1 MRSMNIWIVNQ
12 YAGAPDQPGFTR
24 HYSLARE
31 LIHRGHR
38 VSIVAT
44 SFHHTLRKDT
54 RLEPGKA
61 WRYEEVEGV
70 PFLWLRTPAYRGN
83 SAARVW
89 NMVSFGLSA
98 VRRSRSEIL
107 GVPDVVL
114 GSVPHPFIGLAAER
128 LSRRY
133 HVPFVLEV
141 RDLWPDSLIDL
152 GDVSPFHP
160 FILWMR
166 WAERYLYRKSTRILS
181 ILPYAHEHMVRQGA
195 AREKIFWLPNG
206 IDLTNV
212 PSFLP
217 PPEGETFT
225 VMYAG
230 SHGLANDLD
239 RVLDAARLLENEE
252 GERAIRFVL
261 VGDGPEKERLMEKA
275 RQMGLHSVE
284 FRDPVPKRDIFRVL
298 AEADAFLLLLKEA
311 PVFRFGASPNK
322 LYDYMAM
329 GRPVIFA
336 VNSPYNPVQESR
348 AGITVSDASPGALAR
363 AVRDLASLS
372 REEREAM
379 GRRARA
385 YVEEH
390 NSFPKLTERLEGILQ
405 EIVPLRNHA

>member
-1 MRSMNIWIVNQ
+1 MRSMNIWVINQ

-24 HYSLARE
+24 HFSLARE
-31 LIHRGHR
+31 LIRRGHR

-44 SFHHTLRKDT
+44 SFHHSLRKDT
-54 RLEPGKA
+54 RLQPGES
-61 WRYEEVEGV
+61 WRYEVIEGV

-89 NMVSFGLSA
+89 NMAAFGLSA
-98 VRRSRSEIL
+98 IRRSRPEIL
-107 GVPDVVL
+107 GDPDVVL
-114 GSVPHPFIGLAAER
+114 GSIPHPFTGLAAER

-133 HVPFVLEV
+133 RVPFVLEV

-152 GDVSPFHP
+152 GDVSPLHP

-166 WAERYLYRKSTRILS
+166 WAERYLYRRATRILS
-181 ILPYAHEHMVRQGA
+181 ILPLAYEHMVRQGA
-195 AREKIFWLPNG
+195 TREKIFWLPNG
-206 IDLTNV
+206 IDLTGV
-212 PSFLP
+212 PPFLP
-217 PPEGETFT
+217 LSERETFT

-239 RVLDAARLLENEE
+239 RVLDAAHLLQKGGN
-252 GERAIRFVL
+252 GKAIRFVL
-261 VGDGPEKERLMEKA
+261 VGDGPEKERLMQRA
-275 RQMGLHSVE
+275 REMGLHNVE
-284 FRDPVPKRDIFRVL
+284 FRDPVPKREVFRVL

-336 VNSPYNPVQESR
+336 VNSPYNPVQESHS
-348 AGITVSDASPGALAR
+348 GITVSDASPEALAQ
-363 AVRDLASLS
+363 AVHALASLP

-379 GRRARA
+379 GRRGRA

-390 NSFPKLTERLEGILQ
+390 HSFPRLAEQLEEILRGALFSPQ
-405 EIVPLRNHA
+405 